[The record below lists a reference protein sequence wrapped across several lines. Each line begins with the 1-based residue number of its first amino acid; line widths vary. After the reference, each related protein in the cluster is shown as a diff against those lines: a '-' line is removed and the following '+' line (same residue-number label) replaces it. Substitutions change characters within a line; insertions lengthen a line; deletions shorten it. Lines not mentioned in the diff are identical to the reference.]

1 MKMRNIAVWVC
12 GMGMLL
18 PVPMLACTS
27 AIVSGKATKDGRPLL
42 WKHRDT
48 STLDNRLAYCNDGG
62 KYAFVGLVNSNDML
76 NESVWMGCNT
86 EGFAIMNTASYN
98 LKAKDDTT
106 KLADM
111 EGVMM
116 KKALSVCRTV
126 DDFQHFLDTISKPMC
141 VEANFG
147 MIDAQGNGA
156 YFEVN
161 NFTYKIYDVNDPSVA
176 PDGYLVRTNYSYS
189 GRENQ
194 GMGYIRHENTME
206 QIGEDGKL
214 FTPEFFYADLGRT
227 FYHSLLKKNYSKDRG
242 GETWVV
248 DQDFIPRSSTSSAM
262 VVQGV
267 KPGDDPRK
275 SILWTVLGYPPATPV
290 YPVLMYYPELLP
302 ESLSGGGENN
312 NAPLCDTALR
322 LKKHVFPIERGS
334 GPKYIALD
342 ALYPKSGKGV
352 AAQIADIDKGIRERF
367 SSFVNSKPGRKSNP
381 SKEDVRLFYK
391 QMDDY
396 LKTVYSAAVPK

>member
-1 MKMRNIAVWVC
+1 MKMRNIAVLVI
-12 GMGMLL
+12 GAGMLL
-18 PVPMLACTS
+18 PLPLVACTS

-48 STLDNRLAYCNDGG
+48 STLDNRLAYCRDGG
-62 KYAFVGLVNSNDML
+62 KYAFVGLVNSNDTL
-76 NESVWMGCNT
+76 NENVWMGCNT

-116 KKALSVCRTV
+116 RKALSVCVTV
-126 DDFQHFLDTISKPMC
+126 ADFEHFLDTISKPMC

-147 MIDAQGNGA
+147 MIDAHGNGA

-161 NFTYKIYDVNDPSVA
+161 NFTYKKYDVNDPEVA

-189 GRENQ
+189 GRENE
-194 GMGYIRHENTME
+194 GMGYIRHENTLE
-206 QIGEDGKL
+206 QIEENGKL

-227 FYHSLLKKNYSKDRG
+227 FYHSLMKKNYTKDQE
-242 GETWVV
+242 GEKWIV
-248 DQDFIPRSSTSSAM
+248 DQDYIPRASTSSTM

-275 SILWTVLGYPPATPV
+275 SILWTVLGYPPVTPV
-290 YPVLMYYPELLP
+290 YPVFMYTPDVLP
-302 ESLSGGGENN
+302 GFLTGRVANN
-312 NAPLCDTALR
+312 NAPLCDVAMR
-322 LKKHVFPIERGS
+322 LKKTVFPVERGN
-334 GPKYIALD
+334 GGKYIVLT
-342 ALYPKSGKGV
+342 ALYPEAGEGLAAQV
-352 AAQIADIDKGIRERF
+352 AAIEDGVIERY
-367 SSFVNSKPGRKSNP
+367 SSFVNPKSGRKPNP
-381 SKEDVRLFYK
+381 SKEEVRLFYK
-391 QMDDY
+391 QTDDY
-396 LKTVYSAAVPK
+396 LKTVYNAVAPK